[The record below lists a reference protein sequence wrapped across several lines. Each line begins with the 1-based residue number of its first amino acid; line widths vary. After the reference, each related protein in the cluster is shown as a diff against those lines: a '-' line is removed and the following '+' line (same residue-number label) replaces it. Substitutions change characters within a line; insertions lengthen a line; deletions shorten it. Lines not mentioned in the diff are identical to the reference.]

1 MLLLMLHFPKI
12 LFSLFVLMEVLLNIA
27 TRQMNL

>member
-12 LFSLFVLMEVLLNIA
+12 LFNLFVLMEVLLNIA